1 MKNKKIKIL
10 YICFNLSSF
19 VRKDLDILNKHFE
32 VRFLKYNGIKSVI
45 LFLYSLL
52 KEIRKAD
59 VVFSRFASTHAFLA
73 VLFSKILQKKSV
85 VILGGFDVANVPE
98 IGYGFARSCIKK
110 MILKFTLISADKVLP
125 ISNFLKN
132 EAIKIAGKRDN
143 IQTVYLGFS
152 PEKWKPGKKENIVLT
167 VCGELT
173 KLVIKRKGLDTFVE
187 AAKYV
192 PEAKFIVI
200 GKRTEESEELI
211 RKAPKNVE
219 FVDFLPQDRLLEYY
233 QRAKVYCQLSIYE
246 GFGNSLG
253 EAMLCECVPVVTKTK
268 FAEFPMI
275 VKDTGFYVPYG
286 DAKAT
291 AEAIKKALNSDKG
304 KEARKRI
311 ETLFPLERR
320 ETALFNIVHDLLGD
334 EHEKLS

>member
-1 MKNKKIKIL
+1 MNKIKIL
-10 YICFNLSSF
+10 YICFNYESF
-19 VRKDLDILNKHFE
+19 VKKDVDMLKKNFDVK
-32 VRFLKYNGIKSVI
+32 FLLYKGIKHIVSFLPKLFVEILRSDVI
-45 LFLYSLL
+45 
-52 KEIRKAD
+52 I
-59 VVFSRFASTHAFLA
+59 SRFASTHAFFA

-304 KEARKRI
+304 KKARKRI
-311 ETLFPLERR
+311 KTLFPLERR
-320 ETALFNIVHDLLGD
+320 EATLFNIVHDLLGD